1 MYENS
6 QTHMLLYFV
15 CVLICIS
22 EVTTHSKRRPGLEEL
37 IWIEDPLIVGAQQRT
52 SASS

>member
-1 MYENS
+1 
-6 QTHMLLYFV
+6 MLLFSK
-15 CVLICIS
+15 I
-22 EVTTHSKRRPGLEEL
+22 TTHSECGPRLEEF